1 MRWHKETYLDET
13 NVLRHPVDSEAWKE
27 FDKNHTWLAQ
37 EPRNIRLGLATDG
50 FNPFGNMSTNYSM
63 WPVILFSYNLP
74 PWKCFTNLFMMMSLL
89 IPGPQAPGK
98 DIDVYLRPLVDELK
112 ELWSDGVETFD
123 AFTGECFKMH
133 AAVLWT
139 INDFPAYANLSG
151 WSTKGY
157 MACPTCNKDALSQK
171 VKSKICYMDHRR
183 YLKPSHA
190 WRRSMK
196 FDGKVE
202 KRLKPKE
209 LSGDDVLQQLDLL
222 NTYRPGKHSN
232 NKKKKRLPI
241 ELNWMRKSIFFE
253 LPYWKSLKL
262 RHNLDVMHI
271 EKNICENILGT
282 LLNIDR
288 KTKDTEKAR
297 EDLKDMNIRKELWLQ
312 HDDSSYTKPPA
323 CYNMSEKEKREF
335 GEFLKCVKFPDGY
348 ASNISR
354 CVSADGVK
362 LAKLKSHDY
371 HVLLQRLLPIAI
383 RGFGNKDVSL
393 ALIELGHFF
402 QRLCCK
408 TLKRDDLDQLE
419 RDIVIILCKLEMIF
433 PPAFFDI
440 MVHLAVH
447 LPREAMYGG
456 PVQYRWMYKIERFLC
471 KLKRYVRN
479 KARPEGSIAEG
490 YIIDECLTF
499 CSMCLTNIETRFNRE
514 DQNADGSSNKEEHVL
529 DIFSKSVRPFKGEYD
544 AIPKKDFD
552 MAQWEHKNELLNQDV
567 VNIEDK
573 HREHFSL
580 WFKGKIMHLC
590 NKENSMSIKKLY
602 PLAMGPDVRGRRYPG
617 CIVNGVRYH
626 IQSRDE
632 LRKSQNS
639 GIVFEGYHEN
649 EEIDFYGI
657 IVDIIELEYIEGN
670 RVVLFKCKW
679 FDLRKKTGMQKDKNF
694 TSINVNRFWYEH
706 DSFVLATQAKQV
718 FYICDPKLGK
728 NWRIVQ
734 KFQDRHIYDVLEMQN
749 SKVESDELHIIDE
762 VYQDVSME
770 SNMIDVSIEDMPI
783 QLHRDDVDS
792 ITLDSSAYE
801 LKVQTEHEVG
811 YNTEDFDLEDDSIIE
826 YISNLDRTEGT
837 TRAYLSLTTTSASL
851 LLLPASI
858 FDEAVQSSKQ
868 YLDVAFAPSKA
879 TGKVLA
885 LELPKNG
892 NDKCTVLYPA
902 SAKASTDIGI
912 YSFYREEG
920 LSGRGFEVT
929 RLNTYTTAP
938 VNHVDQYLLELALSA
953 LVVAI
958 ASPSA
963 LRVWANLTAS
973 RQWDNVVAC
982 IGETTTSAAKK
993 LGFRNIYYPTSPGL
1007 EGVYWEQSLYLHK
1020 VVVRL
1025 RAHHPPR
1032 PHLWEYTR
1040 YPGSASCTSLIQL
1053 STPES
1058 VVSAELRTPGQ
1069 GFAWG
1074 QKWSPGA
1081 GPAQGVG
1088 SGLDINWGKDHMLIC
1103 SLTHGSITSPADSFR
1118 DLVRYLGGRDYILV
1132 STFRYVFVSYA

>member
-1 MRWHKETYLDET
+1 MKWHKETYLDET

-27 FDKNHTWLAQ
+27 FDKNHTWFAQ

-63 WPVILFSYNLP
+63 WPVILFPYNLP
-74 PWKCFTNLFMMMSLL
+74 PWKCFTDPFMMMSLL

-123 AFTGECFKMH
+123 ASTGEYFKMH

-139 INDFPAYANLSG
+139 INDFLAYANLSG

-171 VKSKICYMDHRR
+171 VRSKICYMGHRR

-190 WRRSMK
+190 WRRSMQ

-222 NTYRPGKHSN
+222 STYRPGKHSN

-241 ELNWMRKSIFFE
+241 ELNWVRKSIFFE

-271 EKNICENILGT
+271 EKNICESILGT

-312 HDDSSYTKPPA
+312 HDDSSYTMPSA
-323 CYNMSEKEKREF
+323 CYNMSEKEKRKF

-408 TLKRDDLDQLE
+408 TLKQDDLEQLE

-499 CSMCLTNIETRFNRE
+499 CSMYLTNIETRFNRE
-514 DQNADGSSNKEEHVL
+514 DRNVDGSSNKEEHVL
-529 DIFSKSVRPFKGEYD
+529 DIFSESVRPFKGEYD
-544 AIPKKDFD
+544 AIPKKDLD
-552 MAQWEHKNELLNQDV
+552 MAQWYVLNNCEEAEPFLQEHKNELLNQDV
-567 VNIEDK
+567 VNIEEK

-617 CIVNGVRYH
+617 CIINGVRYH

-639 GIVFEGYHEN
+639 GIVVEGYHEN
-649 EEIDFYGI
+649 EVIDFYGI

-694 TSINVNRFWYEH
+694 TNINVNRFWYEH
-706 DSFVLATQAKQV
+706 DSFVLATQANQV

-734 KFQDRHIYDVLEMQN
+734 KFQDKHIYDVLEMQN
-749 SKVESDELHIIDE
+749 SKVESDELHTTDE

-792 ITLDSSAYE
+792 ITLDSSAFE

-811 YNTEDFDLEDDSIIE
+811 YNTEDSDLEDDTIIE
-826 YISNLDRTEGT
+826 YISDLDRTEGT
-837 TRAYLSLTTTSASL
+837 K
-851 LLLPASI
+851 SI
-858 FDEAVQSSKQ
+858 DKDE
-868 YLDVAFAPSKA
+868 D
-879 TGKVLA
+879 G
-885 LELPKNG
+885 
-892 NDKCTVLYPA
+892 D
-902 SAKASTDIGI
+902 TDD
-912 YSFYREEG
+912 E
-920 LSGRGFEVT
+920 
-929 RLNTYTTAP
+929 
-938 VNHVDQYLLELALSA
+938 D
-953 LVVAI
+953 
-958 ASPSA
+958 
-963 LRVWANLTAS
+963 
-973 RQWDNVVAC
+973 
-982 IGETTTSAAKK
+982 
-993 LGFRNIYYPTSPGL
+993 
-1007 EGVYWEQSLYLHK
+1007 
-1020 VVVRL
+1020 
-1025 RAHHPPR
+1025 
-1032 PHLWEYTR
+1032 
-1040 YPGSASCTSLIQL
+1040 
-1053 STPES
+1053 
-1058 VVSAELRTPGQ
+1058 
-1069 GFAWG
+1069 
-1074 QKWSPGA
+1074 
-1081 GPAQGVG
+1081 
-1088 SGLDINWGKDHMLIC
+1088 DID
-1103 SLTHGSITSPADSFR
+1103 
-1118 DLVRYLGGRDYILV
+1118 
-1132 STFRYVFVSYA
+1132 FVM

>member
-13 NVLRHPVDSEAWKE
+13 NVLRHLVDSEAWKE
-27 FDKNHTWLAQ
+27 IDKNHTWFAQ

-63 WPVILFSYNLP
+63 WPVILFPYNLP
-74 PWKCFTNLFMMMSLL
+74 PWKCFTDPFMMMSLL

-98 DIDVYLRPLVDELK
+98 DIDVYLQPLVNELK

-123 AFTGECFKMH
+123 ASTGECFKMH

-171 VKSKICYMDHRR
+171 VRSKICYMGHRR

-202 KRLKPKE
+202 KRLKPKD

-222 NTYRPGKHSN
+222 STYRLGKHSN
-232 NKKKKRLPI
+232 NKKKKCLPI
-241 ELNWMRKSIFFE
+241 ELNWVRKSIFFE

-271 EKNICENILGT
+271 EKNICESILGT
-282 LLNIDR
+282 LLIIDR
-288 KTKDTEKAR
+288 KTKDTEKER

-312 HDDSSYTKPPA
+312 HDDSSYTMPSA

-354 CVSADGVK
+354 CVSSDGVK

-383 RGFGNKDVSL
+383 RGFVNKDVSL

-408 TLKRDDLDQLE
+408 TLKRHDLEQLE
-419 RDIVIILCKLEMIF
+419 RDIVIILCKLEIIF

-440 MVHLAVH
+440 MVHLDVH

-479 KARPEGSIAEG
+479 KARPDGSIAEG

-499 CSMCLTNIETRFNRE
+499 CSMYLTNIETRFNRE

-529 DIFSKSVRPFKGEYD
+529 DIFSESVRPFKGEYD

-552 MAQWEHKNELLNQDV
+552 MAQWYVLNNCEEAKPFLQEHKNELLNQDV
-567 VNIEDK
+567 VNIEEK

-580 WFKGKIMHLC
+580 WFKGKIMHLG

-602 PLAMGPDVRGRRYPG
+602 HLAMGPDVRGRRYPG

-632 LRKSQNS
+632 IRKSQNS
-639 GIVFEGYHEN
+639 GIVVEGYHEN
-649 EEIDFYGI
+649 E
-657 IVDIIELEYIEGN
+657 
-670 RVVLFKCKW
+670 
-679 FDLRKKTGMQKDKNF
+679 
-694 TSINVNRFWYEH
+694 
-706 DSFVLATQAKQV
+706 
-718 FYICDPKLGK
+718 
-728 NWRIVQ
+728 
-734 KFQDRHIYDVLEMQN
+734 
-749 SKVESDELHIIDE
+749 VESDELHTIDE

-792 ITLDSSAYE
+792 ITLDSSAFE

-811 YNTEDFDLEDDSIIE
+811 YNTKDSDLEDDTIIE
-826 YISNLDRTEGT
+826 YISDLDRTEGT
-837 TRAYLSLTTTSASL
+837 K
-851 LLLPASI
+851 SI
-858 FDEAVQSSKQ
+858 DKDDYGDTDDE
-868 YLDVAFAPSKA
+868 D
-879 TGKVLA
+879 
-885 LELPKNG
+885 
-892 NDKCTVLYPA
+892 
-902 SAKASTDIGI
+902 DI
-912 YSFYREEG
+912 
-920 LSGRGFEVT
+920 
-929 RLNTYTTAP
+929 
-938 VNHVDQYLLELALSA
+938 D
-953 LVVAI
+953 
-958 ASPSA
+958 
-963 LRVWANLTAS
+963 
-973 RQWDNVVAC
+973 
-982 IGETTTSAAKK
+982 
-993 LGFRNIYYPTSPGL
+993 
-1007 EGVYWEQSLYLHK
+1007 
-1020 VVVRL
+1020 
-1025 RAHHPPR
+1025 
-1032 PHLWEYTR
+1032 
-1040 YPGSASCTSLIQL
+1040 
-1053 STPES
+1053 
-1058 VVSAELRTPGQ
+1058 
-1069 GFAWG
+1069 
-1074 QKWSPGA
+1074 
-1081 GPAQGVG
+1081 
-1088 SGLDINWGKDHMLIC
+1088 
-1103 SLTHGSITSPADSFR
+1103 
-1118 DLVRYLGGRDYILV
+1118 
-1132 STFRYVFVSYA
+1132 FVM